1 MSFEEKE
8 VADQVADEILT
19 VKEDDN
25 RLFFILI
32 LVFLACLI
40 FLVSSVSF
48 AVFDTY
54 YNGGNF
60 NGDRTGGKKE
70 IIKVKTKIIVDDKGN
85 DEDKDKEKQEDKD
98 KKEDDKS
105 KTIVDNKSVVEDNVS
120 TDETTTTTTKE
131 IKKTTKK
138 PVVPEDIDTGVVLF
152 NFIEKSNYINM
163 SNVFP
168 TADNVGKHLTGDNET
183 FDFNISA
190 SLKDVTRNVAYE
202 ISIVPI
208 AGNTIKTSDL
218 RVYLLEDDNEVSVTG
233 RDVNTY
239 SQLPNSTRRR
249 GGKLLYKKVISS
261 DASFNYTFKMWY
273 AETANVYKDSKKF
286 SCKIAVDAYY
296 E

>member
-8 VADQVADEILT
+8 VADKVADEILT
-19 VKEDDN
+19 VKEEDN
-25 RLFFILI
+25 RLFFV
-32 LVFLACLI
+32 LVLLFLSCLI

-54 YNGGNF
+54 YNGG
-60 NGDRTGGKKE
+60 KKE
-70 IIKVKTKIIVDDKGN
+70 VINVGTDIIVDDKDKDKN
-85 DEDKDKEKQEDKD
+85 KDKDKDEDKNKGETNNQG
-98 KKEDDKS
+98 
-105 KTIVDNKSVVEDNVS
+105 TIVDNGSAGDN
-120 TDETTTTTTKE
+120 EKTTTTK
-131 IKKTTKK
+131 KTKRTTTR
-138 PVVPEDIDTGVVLF
+138 PQEDIDDGIVLF

-168 TADNVGKHLTGDNET
+168 TDDNVGKHLTGENET

-190 SLKDVTRNVAYE
+190 TLKNVTRNVAYE

-208 AGNTIKTSDL
+208 AGNTIKPTDL
-218 RVYLLEDDNEVSVTG
+218 RVYLVEDGNEVSITG

-239 SQLPNSTRRR
+239 SQLPNSTRRN
-249 GGKLLYKKVISS
+249 GAKVIYKRVVSS
-261 DASFNYTFKMWY
+261 NSNSNYTFKMWY
-273 AETANVYKDSKKF
+273 SKDAQIYKESKKF